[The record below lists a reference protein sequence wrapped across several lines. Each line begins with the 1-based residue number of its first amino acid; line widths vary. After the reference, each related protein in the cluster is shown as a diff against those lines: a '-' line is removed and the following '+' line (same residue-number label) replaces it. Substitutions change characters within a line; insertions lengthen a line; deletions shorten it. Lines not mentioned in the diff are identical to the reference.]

1 MPRRKSPPRLVPRL
15 DRDGVQRLVIRDGAV
30 YKRTGCLVG
39 ETEIAAEK
47 LAQYIGQKK
56 QKPVAVER
64 GPDHISCATALD
76 YYLAAKQAAAENG
89 DDEADTEPL
98 EGRIAFLTAFW
109 GDKPLSSIDGETC
122 REYAASRKR
131 PAAARRELE
140 DMRAAVYLFCKEK
153 RLNFRPYFDLPAK
166 PVARERWLTRQE
178 AAALLRAALRLRRAR
193 PKTYECLPR
202 FIIIG
207 LYTGTRHAA
216 ILKLNWNRGPAG
228 GWPDL
233 DAGVL
238 YRRGERVRET
248 TKRRPPMRL
257 PRRAIAHL
265 KRWKQKDGGKGPVI
279 HAKGGEPIGLMRKSF
294 DAARVKAKL
303 GEEVTPHILRHT
315 RATWLMQRR
324 VPIWDAAGSLGMT
337 VKQMESTYGHHH
349 PDFQQSAADAY

>member
-1 MPRRKSPPRLVPRL
+1 MPRRKSPPRIVPRL
-15 DRDGVQRLVIRDGAV
+15 DRDGVKRLVIRDGSV

-39 ETEIAAEK
+39 ETESAAEK
-47 LAQYIGQKK
+47 LAEYIGQKK

-64 GPDHISCATALD
+64 GPDHIACAAALD
-76 YYLAAKQAAAENG
+76 YYLAAKQSR
-89 DDEADTEPL
+89 DEDTSPL
-98 EGRIAFLTAFW
+98 EGRIAFLTLFW
-109 GDKPLSSIDGETC
+109 GDKPLSAIDGETC
-122 REYAASRKR
+122 REYAESRIHQ
-131 PAAARRELE
+131 AAARRELE
-140 DMRAAVYLFCKEK
+140 DLRAAVYMFCKEK
-153 RLNFRPYFDLPAK
+153 RLNFRPYFDLPDK

-178 AAALLRAALRLRRAR
+178 AAELLRAALRLRRAR

-202 FIIIG
+202 FILIG

-216 ILKLNWNRGPAG
+216 ILDLNWNRGPAG

-257 PRRAIAHL
+257 PRRLIAHL
-265 KRWKQKDGGKGPVI
+265 KRWRRIDGGKGPVI

-294 DAARVKAKL
+294 DAARVEAKL
-303 GEEVTPHILRHT
+303 GEEVTPHIMRHT

-337 VKQMESTYGHHH
+337 VKQMETTYGHHH
-349 PDFQQSAADAY
+349 PDFQQAAADAY

>member
-1 MPRRKSPPRLVPRL
+1 MPRRQSPPRLVTRL
-15 DRDGVQRLVIRDGAV
+15 DRDGVRRLVIRDGSV

-39 ETEIAAEK
+39 ETESAAEK
-47 LAQYIGQKK
+47 LAEYIGQKR

-64 GPDHISCATALD
+64 GPDHISVAAALD
-76 YYLAAKQAAAENG
+76 HYVTAKQSRGE
-89 DDEADTEPL
+89 DTTAID
-98 EGRIAFLTAFW
+98 GRVAFLTEFW
-109 GDKPLSSIDGETC
+109 GDKPLSEISGDTC

-131 PAAARRELE
+131 RAAARRELE
-140 DMRAAVYLFCKEK
+140 DLRAAVNLFSKER
-153 RLNFRPYFDLPAK
+153 RLNFRPHFDLPDK
-166 PVARERWLTRQE
+166 PVARERWLTREE
-178 AAALLRAALRLRRAR
+178 AAELLRGALRLRRAR

-202 FIIIG
+202 FILIG
-207 LYTGTRHAA
+207 LYTGTRHSA
-216 ILKLNWNRGPAG
+216 ILELNWNRGPSG

-257 PRRAIAHL
+257 PRRLMAHL
-265 KRWKQKDGGKGPVI
+265 KRWRLKDGGKGTVI

-294 DAARVKAKL
+294 EAARIEAGL
-303 GEEVTPHILRHT
+303 GDEVTPHILRHT

-349 PDFQQSAADAY
+349 PDFQQAAADAY